1 VITIQDPVKSHEL
14 EIILVS
20 TDSEMSDSGKRFR
33 FWNGIRNEK
42 LRGRLIELSSLLTL
56 HYFIAGRLAAAT
68 A

>member
-42 LRGRLIELSSLLTL
+42 LRGRLIELHL
-56 HYFIAGRLAAAT
+56 Y
-68 A
+68 